1 MARYEFKV
9 NKPLLVVV
17 PNAMI
22 DFWEAEWQFWARW
35 VGVRGG
41 DDPKLESQH
50 THVFLSPRPYKGL
63 PALRSVCLGFKT
75 LNSKPYKGF
84 PTLQSVCCLCAHL
97 GRPWC

>member
-1 MARYEFKV
+1 MLNPAFPPPWPAMARYEFKV

-50 THVFLSPRPYKGL
+50 THVFLSPRPYKG
-63 PALRSVCLGFKT
+63 
-75 LNSKPYKGF
+75 F